1 MNTRKRFKD
10 YPLSFWFAVIA
21 TLTAAFLAISS
32 YSRMINDDTAL
43 FKAAMIVI
51 VLEGGLIVG
60 MAAIKGHLQG
70 TLKGWAFVMLWLIA
84 GAEIFMSS
92 MEIQHG
98 INAAGMNAANYQ
110 QSSQNLGSVA
120 TGLSDATKAL
130 AACDKRYP
138 RKNKDSVARAECRK
152 PYETIVKS
160 SAGAMPTDGNTA
172 KYDADDA
179 GELAQ
184 WQAVADTLNG
194 IYEPEK
200 PITWNQAAFY
210 VMTIIMA
217 LFVLVKNFLWAKYAH
232 DVALS
237 DALSNDYVELQ
248 ESELGKAE
256 HQQPQ
261 ASEVEPEPHKPFG
274 FSPSNPAPSSAA
286 INRAKYMHVSTL
298 DPIHAHVNKHVHVNT
313 HEHVNNMHVSNNQSS
328 EKSTNYDRATSAKVG
343 SLIDC
348 PQCGTTFR
356 KANKWHTFCKPTCRD
371 TWHNAHDPN
380 RVQYLKNRKRKNP

>member
-256 HQQPQ
+256 HQQAQ
-261 ASEVEPEPHKPFG
+261 ATEEATRKPFG
-274 FSPSNPAPSSAA
+274 FAPAQPANSSAA
-286 INRAKYMHVSTL
+286 INRAKLQTVEKTQIHDRNTEYRNTGNDRVRDTVNGKPSTG
-298 DPIHAHVNKHVHVNT
+298 IEVVKA
-313 HEHVNNMHVSNNQSS
+313 
-328 EKSTNYDRATSAKVG
+328 AKVG
-343 SLIDC
+343 QIVNC
-348 PQCGTTFR
+348 PVCGAQFA
-356 KANKWHTFCKPTCRD
+356 KANKWHLFCSNSRKKKADGTSCAD
-371 TWHNAHDPN
+371 TYYNSENPDRLRAI
-380 RVQYLKNRKRKNP
+380 KRK

>member
-70 TLKGWAFVMLWLIA
+70 TLKGWAFIMLWLIA

-256 HQQPQ
+256 HQQAQ
-261 ASEVEPEPHKPFG
+261 ATEEATRKPFG
-274 FSPSNPAPSSAA
+274 FAPAKPAPSSADA
-286 INRAKYMHVSTL
+286 VQARYEAAKLDGQVTEQVTVTGNCNTGINDR
-298 DPIHAHVNKHVHVNT
+298 HVNSVNT
-313 HEHVNNMHVSNNQSS
+313 TAYAFVQ
-328 EKSTNYDRATSAKVG
+328 SAKVG
-343 SLIDC
+343 QSVHC
-348 PQCGTTFR
+348 PVCGRNFV
-356 KANKWHTFCKPTCRD
+356 KANKWHLFCSNNRKPRREDGGNCAD
-371 TWHNAHDPN
+371 DYHNALDPE
-380 RVQYLKNRKRKNP
+380 RLQYIRTKRGK

>member
-152 PYETIVKS
+152 PYEIL
-160 SAGAMPTDGNTA
+160 P
-172 KYDADDA
+172 
-179 GELAQ
+179 
-184 WQAVADTLNG
+184 
-194 IYEPEK
+194 
-200 PITWNQAAFY
+200 
-210 VMTIIMA
+210 
-217 LFVLVKNFLWAKYAH
+217 
-232 DVALS
+232 
-237 DALSNDYVELQ
+237 
-248 ESELGKAE
+248 
-256 HQQPQ
+256 
-261 ASEVEPEPHKPFG
+261 
-274 FSPSNPAPSSAA
+274 
-286 INRAKYMHVSTL
+286 
-298 DPIHAHVNKHVHVNT
+298 VN
-313 HEHVNNMHVSNNQSS
+313 
-328 EKSTNYDRATSAKVG
+328 
-343 SLIDC
+343 
-348 PQCGTTFR
+348 
-356 KANKWHTFCKPTCRD
+356 
-371 TWHNAHDPN
+371 
-380 RVQYLKNRKRKNP
+380 